1 MAFYDIITGLQTQS
15 VRINQDE
22 IERLKQVL
30 TAVELP
36 KGAFFQEIEQMS
48 THMGIVTEGA
58 LYAYSLN
65 DDGSEKVHD
74 FYYPVEHAVV
84 VDYKSYH
91 KNEPSKVYI
100 KCHEKCTLY
109 RVNLKEVRALY
120 EQFPVFAQIES
131 VIAKYNIK
139 NAINKIEILQEDSNQ
154 MKIDKFRYYYSK
166 VFHFFPYSYIAS
178 YLGIHRNTL
187 NRLFKNS

>member
-1 MAFYDIITGLQTQS
+1 MAFYDIISGLETQS
-15 VRINQDE
+15 VRINQEE
-22 IERLKQVL
+22 IARLKQIMV
-30 TAVELP
+30 AVELQ
-36 KGAFFQEIEQMS
+36 KGDFFQEFGQWS

-58 LYAYSLN
+58 LYAYSLH

-100 KCHEKCTLY
+100 KCHEKCILY
-109 RVNLKEVRALY
+109 LVNLKEVRALY
-120 EQFPVFAQIES
+120 GQFPVFAQIES

-154 MKIDKFRYYYSK
+154 IKIDKFRYYYSK

-187 NRLFKNS
+187 NRLFKNR